1 MYAVLKRERYE
12 KNEWH
17 KGKKW
22 ARIADYFVILS
33 INFVKMSTPE
43 KKFYNEEELFQIR
56 MNRTPEERYKILMQL
71 IRMSR
76 MIKNA
81 TIIPAKKN

>member
-1 MYAVLKRERYE
+1 
-12 KNEWH
+12 
-17 KGKKW
+17 
-22 ARIADYFVILS
+22 
-33 INFVKMSTPE
+33 MSRPE

-56 MNRTPEERYKILMQL
+56 LNRTPEERYKILMQL